1 MTHYR
6 ESMRQTLERMYE
18 INERKRSESIV
29 EASMKP
35 AQIAALKKA
44 YEPMRGGRIST
55 DNATKLGKLMDKFDK
70 DKDLLIQLFKADI
83 PFVSSLASTRLIT
96 RHNMKGAEINKLKEE
111 MEFWEELELDEKKI
125 LVANPKTQE
134 VIKIDEKDWP
144 KYEKKGYVQAEET
157 DLDEEI
163 SKSTMYGVVVKG
175 EVIAKGSKA
184 AMSKL
189 AKQKGGHVLNSPAA
203 KVGDSIVSK
212 DGIRT
217 LVKKEEVEL
226 DEAKETWVVYNR
238 DNGKAEKYFSN
249 KIPADRHRDKLNKK
263 YEASGNL
270 PYAVMQTEETE
281 LDEEVSEKDF
291 DSLKKG
297 DTVTIEY
304 KSAMSSGT
312 ATFNVTAKNVV
323 GKAKVGKVTL
333 QSTKNPKGV
342 KHFLY
347 KRGNKVSFAQG
358 DMGASVVSFKK
369 EEVELDEGKMKA
381 IANDI
386 EAYIKKWVKTHG
398 DLDKDDFMKVASM
411 LRKGDKSG
419 AVKYAK
425 KYMDTDP
432 RDKILDMMGE
442 EVELDEAT
450 GKEIAAKMMK
460 DKTMKAFAPK
470 VAKMKSVTADDLEKM
485 LPDYVAG
492 GDIVKLFA
500 GYMSSSYNEASA
512 RRDAMRAM
520 RSAGEFK
527 DKDDDDMTATD
538 ADVKAASKN
547 ILMQMRKASNLG
559 GKFEV
564 EFLDKKK
571 VKVKPEIANAFIK
584 KYEDMRKPADK
595 EKFQNQ
601 AMKSYKDMLKALKDH
616 GAIEKK
622 DFMKG
627 MMKAGY
633 NEETIL
639 DRITRKL
646 KENKNG

>member
-1 MTHYR
+1 MFEDGIEKGVVISELKVT
-6 ESMRQTLERMYE
+6 
-18 INERKRSESIV
+18 RSEAHENHNKKNGKMLKAKKHHAESYEWGTDEYRKHTQKVTPGQDITDYQNFKV
-29 EASMKP
+29 NSMKE
-35 AQIAALKKA
+35 A
-44 YEPMRGGRIST
+44 
-55 DNATKLGKLMDKFDK
+55 
-70 DKDLLIQLFKADI
+70 
-83 PFVSSLASTRLIT
+83 
-96 RHNMKGAEINKLKEE
+96 
-111 MEFWEELELDEKKI
+111 
-125 LVANPKTQE
+125 
-134 VIKIDEKDWP
+134 
-144 KYEKKGYVQAEET
+144 
-157 DLDEEI
+157 
-163 SKSTMYGVVVKG
+163 
-175 EVIAKGSKA
+175 
-184 AMSKL
+184 L
-189 AKQKGGHVLNSPAA
+189 AKVWG
-203 KVGDSIVSK
+203 
-212 DGIRT
+212 
-217 LVKKEEVEL
+217 L
-226 DEAKETWVVYNR
+226 D
-238 DNGKAEKYFSN
+238 
-249 KIPADRHRDKLNKK
+249 
-263 YEASGNL
+263 
-270 PYAVMQTEETE
+270 
-281 LDEEVSEKDF
+281 
-291 DSLKKG
+291 
-297 DTVTIEY
+297 
-304 KSAMSSGT
+304 
-312 ATFNVTAKNVV
+312 
-323 GKAKVGKVTL
+323 
-333 QSTKNPKGV
+333 
-342 KHFLY
+342 
-347 KRGNKVSFAQG
+347 
-358 DMGASVVSFKK
+358 
-369 EEVELDEGKMKA
+369 
-381 IANDI
+381 
-386 EAYIKKWVKTHG
+386 
-398 DLDKDDFMKVASM
+398 
-411 LRKGDKSG
+411 
-419 AVKYAK
+419 
-425 KYMDTDP
+425 
-432 RDKILDMMGE
+432 E

>member
-1 MTHYR
+1 MTVYTKTMMDALKEVR
-6 ESMRQTLERMYE
+6 DVQT
-18 INERKRSESIV
+18 
-29 EASMKP
+29 EASMSSS
-35 AQIAALKKA
+35 QIAMLKKA
-44 YEPMRGGRIST
+44 YEPMRDKKISVS
-55 DNATKLGKLMDKFDK
+55 NANKLSAMMDKFAK
-70 DKDLLIQLFKADI
+70 DKETLIQLFKADI
-83 PFVSSLASTRLIT
+83 PFVSKSAVTQLIT
-96 RHNMKGAEINKLKEE
+96 KHGMKGAEINKFREEFGVKSVDIDELTKKQKQLDVDKDGDIGSDDLAALRKKAGGPYGGKLKKEE
-111 MEFWEELELDEKKI
+111 DELDEAKRMPPMDDADIQGMYRQVIQLMKHGRSQSSALKYAAKDVGATKKETAKVKQK
-125 LVANPKTQE
+125 LDKTGF
-134 VIKIDEKDWP
+134 K
-144 KYEKKGYVQAEET
+144 EEA
-157 DLDEEI
+157 DLDEI
-163 SKSTMYGVVVKG
+163 APVVVG
-175 EVIAKGSKA
+175 ALRAV
-184 AMSKL
+184 
-189 AKQKGGHVLNSPAA
+189 AA
-203 KVGDSIVSK
+203 KKVASK
-212 DGIRT
+212 GYEKADDED
-217 LVKKEEVEL
+217 EEVEL
-226 DEAKETWVVYNR
+226 DEKTKWKMGDGRPRGGSHIENERFW
-238 DNGKAEKYFSN
+238 D
-249 KIPADRHRDKLNKK
+249 
-263 YEASGNL
+263 L
-270 PYAVMQTEETE
+270 P
-281 LDEEVSEKDF
+281 K
-291 DSLKKG
+291 DSLEYIIKDAG
-297 DTVTIEY
+297 D
-304 KSAMSSGT
+304 AM
-312 ATFNVTAKNVV
+312 
-323 GKAKVGKVTL
+323 KA
-333 QSTKNPKGV
+333 NPKARKATSG
-342 KHFLY
+342 
-347 KRGNKVSFAQG
+347 RGNWADQVNDAQTVLG
-358 DMGASVVSFKK
+358 WRKKNSIK

>member
-1 MTHYR
+1 MVVYKYKKKDNDMTVYR
-6 ESMRQTLERMYE
+6 RSMMEALAEVRGIQT
-18 INERKRSESIV
+18 
-29 EASMKP
+29 EAMSS
-35 AQIAALKKA
+35 AQIDKLKKA
-44 YEPMRGGRIST
+44 YEPMRDKKISVS
-55 DNATKLGKLMDKFDK
+55 NANKLSAMMDKFAK
-70 DKDLLIQLFKADI
+70 DKETLIQLFKADI
-83 PFVSSLASTRLIT
+83 PFVSKSAVTQLIT
-96 RHNMKGAEINKLKEE
+96 KHGMKGAEINKFREEFGVKSVDIDELTKKQKQLDVDKDGDIGSDDLAALRKKAGGPYGGKLKKEE
-111 MEFWEELELDEKKI
+111 DELDEAKRMPPMDDADIQGMYRQVIQLMKHGRSQSSALKYAAKDVGATKKETAKVKQK
-125 LVANPKTQE
+125 LDKTGF
-134 VIKIDEKDWP
+134 K
-144 KYEKKGYVQAEET
+144 EEA
-157 DLDEEI
+157 DLDEI
-163 SKSTMYGVVVKG
+163 APVVVG
-175 EVIAKGSKA
+175 ALRAV
-184 AMSKL
+184 
-189 AKQKGGHVLNSPAA
+189 AA
-203 KVGDSIVSK
+203 KKVASK
-212 DGIRT
+212 GYEKADDED
-217 LVKKEEVEL
+217 EEVEL
-226 DEAKETWVVYNR
+226 DEKTKWKMGDGRPRGGSHIENERFWDLPKSSLEYIIKDAGE
-238 DNGKAEKYFSN
+238 AM
-249 KIPADRHRDKLNKK
+249 KLN
-263 YEASGNL
+263 
-270 PYAVMQTEETE
+270 P
-281 LDEEVSEKDF
+281 
-291 DSLKKG
+291 
-297 DTVTIEY
+297 
-304 KSAMSSGT
+304 T
-312 ATFNVTAKNVV
+312 AR
-323 GKAKVGKVTL
+323 KATTG
-333 QSTKNPKGV
+333 
-342 KHFLY
+342 
-347 KRGNKVSFAQG
+347 RGNWADQVNDAQTVLG
-358 DMGASVVSFKK
+358 WRKKNSIK

-627 MMKAGY
+627 MMKTGY

>member
-1 MTHYR
+1 
-6 ESMRQTLERMYE
+6 
-18 INERKRSESIV
+18 
-29 EASMKP
+29 
-35 AQIAALKKA
+35 
-44 YEPMRGGRIST
+44 
-55 DNATKLGKLMDKFDK
+55 
-70 DKDLLIQLFKADI
+70 
-83 PFVSSLASTRLIT
+83 
-96 RHNMKGAEINKLKEE
+96 
-111 MEFWEELELDEKKI
+111 
-125 LVANPKTQE
+125 
-134 VIKIDEKDWP
+134 
-144 KYEKKGYVQAEET
+144 
-157 DLDEEI
+157 
-163 SKSTMYGVVVKG
+163 
-175 EVIAKGSKA
+175 
-184 AMSKL
+184 
-189 AKQKGGHVLNSPAA
+189 
-203 KVGDSIVSK
+203 
-212 DGIRT
+212 
-217 LVKKEEVEL
+217 
-226 DEAKETWVVYNR
+226 
-238 DNGKAEKYFSN
+238 
-249 KIPADRHRDKLNKK
+249 
-263 YEASGNL
+263 
-270 PYAVMQTEETE
+270 
-281 LDEEVSEKDF
+281 
-291 DSLKKG
+291 
-297 DTVTIEY
+297 
-304 KSAMSSGT
+304 
-312 ATFNVTAKNVV
+312 
-323 GKAKVGKVTL
+323 
-333 QSTKNPKGV
+333 
-342 KHFLY
+342 
-347 KRGNKVSFAQG
+347 
-358 DMGASVVSFKK
+358 
-369 EEVELDEGKMKA
+369 
-381 IANDI
+381 
-386 EAYIKKWVKTHG
+386 
-398 DLDKDDFMKVASM
+398 
-411 LRKGDKSG
+411 
-419 AVKYAK
+419 
-425 KYMDTDP
+425 MDTDP

>member
-1 MTHYR
+1 MVVYKYKKKDNDMTVYR
-6 ESMRQTLERMYE
+6 RSMMEALAEVRGIQT
-18 INERKRSESIV
+18 
-29 EASMKP
+29 EAMSS
-35 AQIAALKKA
+35 AQIDKLKKA
-44 YEPMRGGRIST
+44 YEPMRDKKISVS
-55 DNATKLGKLMDKFDK
+55 NANKLSAMMDKFAK
-70 DKDLLIQLFKADI
+70 DKETLIQLFKADI
-83 PFVSSLASTRLIT
+83 PFVSKSAVTQLIT
-96 RHNMKGAEINKLKEE
+96 KHGMKGAEINKFREEFGVKSVDIDELTKKQKQLDVDKDGDIGSDDLAALRKKAGGPYGGKLKKEE
-111 MEFWEELELDEKKI
+111 DELDEAKRMPPMDDADIQGMYRQVIQLMKHGRSQSSALKYAAKDVGATKKETAKVKQK
-125 LVANPKTQE
+125 LDKTGF
-134 VIKIDEKDWP
+134 K
-144 KYEKKGYVQAEET
+144 EEA
-157 DLDEEI
+157 DLDEI
-163 SKSTMYGVVVKG
+163 APVVVG
-175 EVIAKGSKA
+175 ALRAV
-184 AMSKL
+184 
-189 AKQKGGHVLNSPAA
+189 AA
-203 KVGDSIVSK
+203 KKVASK
-212 DGIRT
+212 GYEKADDED
-217 LVKKEEVEL
+217 EEVEL
-226 DEAKETWVVYNR
+226 DEKTKWKMGDGRPRGGSHIENERFWDLPKSSLEYIIKDAGE
-238 DNGKAEKYFSN
+238 AM
-249 KIPADRHRDKLNKK
+249 KLN
-263 YEASGNL
+263 
-270 PYAVMQTEETE
+270 P
-281 LDEEVSEKDF
+281 
-291 DSLKKG
+291 
-297 DTVTIEY
+297 
-304 KSAMSSGT
+304 T
-312 ATFNVTAKNVV
+312 AR
-323 GKAKVGKVTL
+323 KATTG
-333 QSTKNPKGV
+333 
-342 KHFLY
+342 
-347 KRGNKVSFAQG
+347 RGNWADQVNDAQTVLG
-358 DMGASVVSFKK
+358 WRKKNSIK

-386 EAYIKKWVKTHG
+386 EAYIKKRAKTHG

-460 DKTMKAFAPK
+460 SKTMKAFAPK

-492 GDIVKLFA
+492 GDIAKLFA